1 MTGALLGTAAAALRL
16 LPPEMAHELAMCGLR
31 AGLIG
36 THSVGADPRLGVRV
50 GGLSLPHPIG
60 LAAGFDK
67 DARALGPLLRLGF
80 SFVEAG
86 SVTPLAQGGNARP
99 RLFRLAEDRALINR
113 MGFNNA
119 GLEVFAAN
127 LANRQRDA
135 GIVGA
140 NIGANKASQDR
151 IGDYVIGLERLWPLA
166 DYFTINISSPNTP
179 GLRGLQDGAA
189 LEDLLGRV
197 SGARHM
203 LRGQYGDKPVCLKVA
218 PDLDEAAIGA
228 ISDLVVRYGLDVVIV
243 SNTSLARP
251 ASLRSRHRGQAGG
264 LSGRPLRPLAAQS
277 LRSFALALQGQA
289 DLIGV
294 GGIETAR
301 DVLDRLEAGACAVQI
316 YTAFVY
322 ADPGFVARLVTDFA
336 QLLAA
341 EGHVSAEAAIG
352 TRMKDGGAP

>member
-1 MTGALLGTAAAALRL
+1 MSAAILGAAAAALRF
-16 LPPEMAHELAMCGLR
+16 LPPEMAHELAIFGLR

-36 THSVGADPRLGVRV
+36 THARAADPRLSVRM
-50 GGLSLPHPIG
+50 GGLVLPHPIG

-67 DARALGPLLRLGF
+67 DARALAPLLRLGF
-80 SFVEAG
+80 SLVEAG
-86 SVTPLAQGGNARP
+86 SVTPLAQSGNAQP
-99 RLFRLAEDRALINR
+99 RLFRLREDRALINR

-119 GLEVFAAN
+119 GLEAFAAR
-127 LANRQRDA
+127 LQDRMGRP
-135 GIVGA
+135 GIIGA
-140 NIGANKASQDR
+140 NIGANKTSQDR
-151 IGDYVIGLERLWPLA
+151 AGDYLTGLERLWPLA

-197 SGARHM
+197 RAARQM
-203 LRGQYGDKPVCLKVA
+203 LRGQYGDKPICLKVA

-228 ISDLVVRYGLDVVIV
+228 ISELVVQYGLDLVIV

-251 ASLRSRHRGQAGG
+251 ASLISRHRGQAGG
-264 LSGRPLRPLAAQS
+264 LSGRPLRPLAART
-277 LRSFALALQGQA
+277 LRSFALALKGQA
-289 DLIGV
+289 GLISV

-322 ADPGFVARLVTDFA
+322 ADPGFVARLVVDFA
-336 QLLAA
+336 RLLAA
-341 EGHVSAEAAIG
+341 QGHASAEAAIG
-352 TRMKDGGAP
+352 ARVD

>member
-1 MTGALLGTAAAALRL
+1 MTGKLLGPAAATLRL

-119 GLEVFAAN
+119 GLEAFAAN
-127 LANRQRDA
+127 LANRRRDA

-197 SGARHM
+197 AAARHM
-203 LRGQYGDKPVCLKVA
+203 LRPQYGDKPVCLKVA

-264 LSGRPLRPLAAQS
+264 LSGRPLRQLAAQS
-277 LRSFALALQGQA
+277 LRSFALALQGRA

-322 ADPGFVARLVTDFA
+322 ADPGFVARLVNDFA

-341 EGHVSAEAAIG
+341 EGHASAEAAIG
-352 TRMKDGGAP
+352 TRVD

>member
-1 MTGALLGTAAAALRL
+1 
-16 LPPEMAHELAMCGLR
+16 MAHELAIFGLR
-31 AGLIG
+31 AGLMG
-36 THSVGADPRLGVRV
+36 TQSRGADPRLSVRM
-50 GGLSLPHPIG
+50 GGLPLPHPIG

-67 DARALGPLLRLGF
+67 DGRALGPLLRLGF

-86 SVTPLAQGGNARP
+86 SVTPLAQSGNARP
-99 RLFRLAEDRALINR
+99 RLFRLRADRALINR

-119 GLEVFAAN
+119 GLEAFAAR
-127 LANRQRDA
+127 LGARAGTAGA
-135 GIVGA
+135 GIIGA

-151 IGDYVIGLERLWPLA
+151 AGDYLIGLERLWPLA

-197 SGARHM
+197 DAARQI
-203 LRGQYGDKPVCLKVA
+203 LRGQYGDKPLCLKIA

-228 ISDLVVRYGLDVVIV
+228 ISDLVVRYGLDLVIV

-251 ASLRSRHRGQAGG
+251 ASLISRHRRQAGG
-264 LSGRPLRPLAAQS
+264 LSGRPLRPLAVQT
-277 LRSFALALQGQA
+277 LRSFALALKGRA
-289 DLIGV
+289 GLIGV

-322 ADPGFVARLVTDFA
+322 ADPGFIARLVTDFA
-336 QLLAA
+336 RLLAA
-341 EGHVSAEAAIG
+341 QGHASAQAAIG
-352 TRMKDGGAP
+352 ARVD